1 MQTTEEA
8 EPLLGVRYKTQSPM
22 PAVGYIVSIR
32 LAANPQVSS
41 STDLL
46 NRDFIVRF
54 QTQDVDKHQHVVRN
68 EA

>member
-1 MQTTEEA
+1 
-8 EPLLGVRYKTQSPM
+8 
-22 PAVGYIVSIR
+22 

>member
-1 MQTTEEA
+1 
-8 EPLLGVRYKTQSPM
+8 M